1 MLSAL
6 QLPGRWLF
14 ERASA
19 ALQLGFGSRL
29 NPLHYL
35 GALTIFF
42 FWIVLVSGI
51 WLFIFFQTSVDGAFA
66 SVERLTHD
74 QWFFGGVMRSLH
86 RYASDAAIVTLVL
99 HLLKEWV
106 LDRYRSKH
114 WFSWI
119 TGIPLLWII
128 IPLGITG
135 YWLVWDKL
143 AQYVALTSAELL
155 DRLPIFTDSMARN
168 FLSAEALSDRFFT
181 LMAFLHLIGLPLF
194 LVFAIWLH
202 VFRIS
207 GPRIN
212 PPRPLMTGTL
222 LTLVLLSL
230 LSPALSQG
238 VADLAI
244 APQSVSLDWYYLLLY
259 PVMKSWSPGGLW
271 LLLAGFSALLFIAPW
286 LPPARAPAIAVVNLD
301 NCNGCERCANDCP
314 FDAINMQ
321 PRSDGKNY
329 EHEAVVDP
337 ALCLSCGICVG
348 ACPTATPFRQATALV
363 PGIDLPD
370 LGMAMLRSQI
380 ELASAGL
387 AGQNRVM
394 AFCCASSRL
403 FRPLN
408 GAATAVITVR
418 CMAQLPP
425 PFIDYILS
433 RGLAEGVFLAGCNG
447 GDCHYRLGA
456 EWTHLRIHRQRD
468 PYLRKRIDL
477 GRVALGWEEA
487 WNQHGHPGQA
497 IESFRLQL
505 ANQREPQPDVVPIP
519 ASAVPA
525 AVPWL
530 TKARNRWSKR
540 MLLRMPLRALA
551 YGLFALA
558 ACAFSAWPAFEL
570 IKPGEAVISLT
581 FSHAGQRVGECHRFS
596 QEELAKLPP
605 NMRKPADCPR
615 ERRPVAVVFQ
625 VDDAIVYRH
634 TSPPSGIWNDGEST
648 IYARFPISQG
658 EHVLHIGMIDSGR
671 ERGFDYELERRLV
684 LRAEQH
690 VVVEFDGD
698 RKVFVIR

>member
-1 MLSAL
+1 L
-6 QLPGRWLF
+6 QKPGRWLF

-19 ALQLGFGSRL
+19 ALERAFGNRL

-42 FWIVLVSGI
+42 LWVVLVSGI
-51 WLFIFFQTSVDGAFA
+51 WLFIFFQTSVDGAYA
-66 SVERLTHD
+66 SVERITHD
-74 QWFFGGVMRSLH
+74 QWYFGGVMRSLH
-86 RYASDAAIVTLVL
+86 RYASDAAVVTLVL

-106 LDRYRSKH
+106 FDRYRGKH
-114 WFSWI
+114 WFSWV

-168 FLSAEALSDRFFT
+168 FLSATALSDRFFT

-212 PPRPLMTGTL
+212 PPRALMTGTL
-222 LTLVLLSL
+222 LTMVVLSL
-230 LSPALSQG
+230 LYPALSQG
-238 VADLAI
+238 VADLAV

-259 PVMKSWSPGGLW
+259 PVMKAWSPGGLW
-271 LLLAGFSALLFIAPW
+271 LLLASCSALLFVAPW
-286 LPPARAPAIAVVNLD
+286 LPPAKAPAIAVVNLD

-329 EHEAVVDP
+329 DQEAVVDP
-337 ALCLSCGICVG
+337 ALCMSCGICVG

-363 PGIDLPD
+363 PGIELPD

-380 ELASAGL
+380 DMAAAGL

-394 AFCCASSRL
+394 AFACASSPSL
-403 FRPLN
+403 RPIN
-408 GAATAVITVR
+408 EAATAVITLR

-425 PFIDYILS
+425 SFIDYILS
-433 RGLAEGVFLAGCNG
+433 RGLADGVFLAGCKG

-456 EWTHLRIHRQRD
+456 EWTRLRINRERD
-468 PYLRKRIDL
+468 PYLRKRIDAN
-477 GRVALGWEEA
+477 RVTLGWEDI
-487 WNQHGHPGQA
+487 Q
-497 IESFRLQL
+497 
-505 ANQREPQPDVVPIP
+505 QRWP
-519 ASAVPA
+519 
-525 AVPWL
+525 
-530 TKARNRWSKR
+530 RR
-540 MLLRMPLRALA
+540 MLLRMPWRALA
-551 YGLFALA
+551 YGLFAVA
-558 ACAFSAWPAFEL
+558 ASVFSAWPVFEL

-581 FSHAGQRVGECHRFS
+581 FSHAGQRLEECR
-596 QEELAKLPP
+596 QLGQAELDKLPP

-615 ERRPVAVVFQ
+615 ERRAVAVVFQ
-625 VDDAIVYRH
+625 VDDAVVYRH
-634 TSPPSGIWNDGEST
+634 TAPPSGMWNDGEST
-648 IYARFPISQG
+648 IYARFPVPEG
-658 EHVLHIGMIDSGR
+658 EHVLRIGMTDSGR
-671 ERGFDYELERRLV
+671 AEGFDYALERRVV
-684 LRAEQH
+684 LRPEQH